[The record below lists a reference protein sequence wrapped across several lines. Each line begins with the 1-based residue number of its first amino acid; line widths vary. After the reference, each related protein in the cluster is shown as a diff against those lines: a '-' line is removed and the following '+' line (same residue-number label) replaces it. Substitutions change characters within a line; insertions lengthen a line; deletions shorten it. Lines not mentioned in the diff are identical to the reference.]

1 MVSNLMKLKMM
12 KFSGKGMG
20 VRGRVGFLWVVEFV
34 GMVGELG
41 VVFEVFVVLSV
52 VSFVW
57 SLLKLSVR
65 NYRLVR

>member
-12 KFSGKGMG
+12 KLRGKGIG